1 MTSQFQSYD
10 FSKNSRIIIQNSKS
24 SVLEITADKTADL
37 KIIEKISWNF
47 KKPYNV
53 NWCEA
58 EHFNNL
64 LKKFFEI

>member
-24 SVLEITADKTADL
+24 SVLEIAADKKADL

-47 KKPYNV
+47 KKPYKV
-53 NWCEA
+53 NSMLERG
-58 EHFNNL
+58 L
-64 LKKFFEI
+64 Y